1 MFVEKESTCLLD
13 SFLMTASEVTGTTDV
28 IEAVTNQQVNKLTG
42 SIFSDGFGSNRN
54 NWWNRSRHKPT
65 SQLINRLNF

>member
-54 NWWNRSRHKPT
+54 KLCYRSRHKP
-65 SQLINRLNF
+65 INQSTN

>member
-54 NWWNRSRHKPT
+54 N
-65 SQLINRLNF
+65 

>member
-54 NWWNRSRHKPT
+54 T
-65 SQLINRLNF
+65 SDIEAVTNQSTNQLIN